1 MNELPS
7 WVILQ
12 KYRPGAALRLPKS
25 EKGQLIRLLLCVL
38 GEMVLVEIN
47 CPFRL
52 NIFNVKGLL
61 PVLVKSIV
69 KKLPELFLSGFG

>member
-12 KYRPGAALRLPKS
+12 KYSPGAVLRLIES

-38 GEMVLVEIN
+38 GETVLLETS

-61 PVLVKSIV
+61 PVLMKSIV